1 MDDLLDE
8 VDVTE
13 IIPPSRQRSSRN
25 KVIDYSS
32 AEAMQKAGFN
42 SGKDDE
48 NQNASITNKLA
59 FSDDHEDEEND
70 EDYKGDETMEED

>member
-13 IIPPSRQRSSRN
+13 IIPLSRQRSTRN

-32 AEAMQKAGFN
+32 AEAMQKAGIDHD
-42 SGKDDE
+42 KDQE
-48 NQNASITNKLA
+48 NEDSSNPNKLA
-59 FSDDHEDEEND
+59 FSTDHEDEEND
-70 EDYKGDETMEED
+70 EDYRADEIMEED

>member
-1 MDDLLDE
+1 
-8 VDVTE
+8 VAE

-32 AEAMQKAGFN
+32 AEAMQKAGIDN
-42 SGKDDE
+42 AKGGE
-48 NQNASITNKLA
+48 NENASNTNGLT
-59 FSDDHEDEEND
+59 FSNDHEDEEND